1 MAVELNEEEVAD
13 ITRRHLERQFPK
25 TCEKC
30 GRSYVSLKDYLRHTT
45 HVGAPIS
52 FDAAEGDWRPRR
64 PVGTLAMANCA
75 CGTTLSLG
83 SEGMSLLTI
92 WRLMAWA
99 RRETKRRGVKLDTLL
114 AGLRERIDRA
124 VLADEDRPQPQ
135 PGPERLEWRQALA
148 RTYLDGTVVL
158 TPIVGALWASLR
170 PTPHFGPPFGTFA
183 FVWAMLL
190 LARLALPPRFL
201 PTAVPA
207 LLVAAALAMLP
218 SVGLAP
224 GVWTVL
230 LSAAALATATRGRRA
245 GALFALIS
253 CAAVLG
259 VGALVTSRTI
269 PAPAAR
275 LTDATLFSN
284 WLRADGFLLM
294 ATALA
299 VLSLGELVRRLESA
313 WLEQRAAAV
322 RERAANEERMHAEHE
337 QRRAEASARS
347 AEHLEAIGR
356 LAEGVAHDFNNQL
369 LVILSWTD
377 LLVDASEEERAE
389 GLAEIRT
396 AASHAS
402 QLTRR
407 LLAFAKKDSY
417 QPRALDLDVAVASL
431 AGSLRRVLRSDI
443 QVEHERTAVPPVL
456 LDEAALGHVLLN
468 LAVNAGDAMP
478 NGGVLTLSTRVLT
491 SAELPEDVPDPAAS
505 YVALRVADS
514 GEGMDAATRARL
526 FEPFF
531 TTKAPGKGTGL
542 GLAGVYGI
550 VAQAAG
556 FIQVESELGR
566 GSAFTLAFPRC
577 DLAKTTPSVAPL
589 GHRSAGRTV
598 LLVEPE
604 ESVRRAMATAMRGA
618 GLRVVDAAD
627 VEQGLAAARR
637 HRGELD
643 LLCTDAVLP
652 GEGVQRLIDGF
663 MELYPRALVLVC
675 SGHGDDL
682 LRARGMGSASVEL
695 LRKPFSGDQLVAR
708 IDALIGDGA
717 R

>member
-1 MAVELNEEEVAD
+1 VAVELNEEEVAE

-25 TCEKC
+25 ICEKC
-30 GRSYVSLKDYLRHTT
+30 GRRYVSLKDYLQRTV

-64 PVGTLAMANCA
+64 PVGTLSMANCA

-83 SEGMSLLTI
+83 SEGMSLLTV
-92 WRLMAWA
+92 WRLMGWA
-99 RRETKRRGVKLDTLL
+99 RRETKRRGVTLETLL
-114 AGLRERIDRA
+114 SALRERIDRE
-124 VLADEDRPQPQ
+124 VLAAASVVHTE
-135 PGPERLEWRQALA
+135 PERLEWRQALA
-148 RTYLDGTVVL
+148 RVYLEGTVVAML
-158 TPIVGALWASLR
+158 SVAVVWVAVR
-170 PTPHFGPPFGTFA
+170 PVPRFGPPVGMFA
-183 FVWAMLL
+183 CVWSILL
-190 LARLALPPRFL
+190 LARLTVPPRFL
-201 PTAVPA
+201 PSAVPA
-207 LLVAAALAMLP
+207 LLLAGALAMLP

-224 GVWTVL
+224 GVWLVL
-230 LSAAALATATRGRRA
+230 LSAAGLATVTRGRRA
-245 GALFALIS
+245 GALFVAAS

-259 VGALVTSRTI
+259 FGALAAERAI
-269 PAPAAR
+269 PVPPAR
-275 LTDATLFSN
+275 LTDASLFSN
-284 WLRADGFLLM
+284 WIRVDGVLLL
-294 ATALA
+294 TGVLA
-299 VLSLGELVRRLESA
+299 VVTLGELVRRLESA
-313 WLEQRAAAV
+313 WLEQRAAAA
-322 RERAANEERMHAEHE
+322 REREANQERARAEEE

-377 LLVDASEEERAE
+377 LLADAPEDERRE

-407 LLAFAKKDSY
+407 LLAFAKKDTY
-417 QPRALDLDVAVASL
+417 QPRVLDLDAAVASL

-443 QVEHERTAVPPVL
+443 HVDHRRTAVPPVL

-478 NGGVLTLSTRVLT
+478 DGGSLILSTRLL
-491 SAELPEDVPDPAAS
+491 SSDELPEDVPDPAAS
-505 YVALRVADS
+505 YVALRVQDS
-514 GEGMDAATRARL
+514 GEGMDAATRARI

-550 VAQAAG
+550 VVQAGG
-556 FIQVESELGR
+556 FIQVESEPGR

-577 DLAKTTPSVAPL
+577 DQAKKTPSVAPL
-589 GHRSAGRTV
+589 GQRSVGRSV
-598 LLVEPE
+598 LLVELE
-604 ESVRRAMATAMRGA
+604 ESVRRAMATALRTA
-618 GLRVVDAAD
+618 GLRVVEAAD
-627 VEQGLAAARR
+627 VEQGLVAARR
-637 HRGELD
+637 HRGEID

-652 GEGVQRLIDGF
+652 GEGVQRLIDGV
-663 MELYPRALVLVC
+663 MELYPRAMVLVC

-708 IDALIGDGA
+708 IDALIGD
-717 R
+717 

>member
-1 MAVELNEEEVAD
+1 VAVELNEEEVAE

-25 TCEKC
+25 VCEKC
-30 GRSYVSLKDYLRHTT
+30 GRRYVSLKDYLQRTV
-45 HVGAPIS
+45 HVGAPVS
-52 FDAAEGDWRPRR
+52 FDAADGDWRPRR
-64 PVGTLAMANCA
+64 PVGTLSMANCA

-83 SEGMSLLTI
+83 SDGMSLLTV
-92 WRLMAWA
+92 WRLMGWA
-99 RRETKRRGVKLDTLL
+99 RRETKRRGVALEALL
-114 AGLRERIDRA
+114 AGLRERIDRN
-124 VLADEDRPQPQ
+124 VLAEEERRQPE
-135 PGPERLEWRQALA
+135 PERLEWRQGLA
-148 RTYLDGTVVL
+148 RTYLDGTVVAML
-158 TPIVGALWASLR
+158 AVAVIWIALRSAPRFAPPVGA
-170 PTPHFGPPFGTFA
+170 FA
-183 FVWAMLL
+183 CVWSMLL
-190 LARLALPPRFL
+190 LARAVLPPRSL
-201 PTAVPA
+201 PSAVPA
-207 LLVAAALAMLP
+207 LLFGAAVAMLP

-224 GVWTVL
+224 GVWLVL
-230 LSAAALATATRGRRA
+230 LSASALATATCGRRV
-245 GALFALIS
+245 GAVFVLIS
-253 CAAVLG
+253 CAAVLAF
-259 VGALVTSRTI
+259 GALVAKHAI
-269 PAPAAR
+269 PAPPAH
-275 LTDATLFSN
+275 LTDATIFSN
-284 WLRADGFLLM
+284 WVRVDGFLLL
-294 ATALA
+294 TGTLA
-299 VLSLGELVRRLESA
+299 VVSLGALVERLESA
-313 WLEQRAAAV
+313 WLEQRAAAA
-322 RERAANEERMHAEHE
+322 RERAANEERTHAEEE
-337 QRRAEASARS
+337 QRRAETSARS

-377 LLVDASEEERAE
+377 LLADAPDEERRE

-417 QPRALDLDVAVASL
+417 QPRSLDLDAAVASL

-443 QVEHERTAVPPVL
+443 QVEHKRIAVPPVMF
-456 LDEAALGHVLLN
+456 DEAALGHVLLN

-478 NGGVLTLSTRVLT
+478 DGGVLTLSTRLLT
-491 SAELPEDVPDPAAS
+491 SAELPEDVPDPAAT
-505 YVALRVADS
+505 YVALRVADT

-550 VAQAAG
+550 VTQAGG

-566 GSAFTLAFPRC
+566 GSTFTLAFPRC
-577 DLAKTTPSVAPL
+577 DQEKKSPSLAPV
-589 GHRSAGRTV
+589 GHRSVGRTV

-604 ESVRRAMATAMRGA
+604 ESVRRAMATALRSA
-618 GLRVVDAAD
+618 GLRVVEAPD

-643 LLCTDAVLP
+643 ILCTDAVLP

-663 MELYPRALVLVC
+663 IELYPRSLVLIC

-682 LRARGMGSASVEL
+682 LRARGLGSASVEL

-708 IDALIGDGA
+708 IDALIGD
-717 R
+717 